1 MRDSECPSFQRFLVA
16 TVMAMIALWASV
28 FSEPAQSADYKPPSL
43 RAWQRADGGHLTLEW
58 ARTVRVQQKRDGD
71 RLILRFAQPLAV
83 DIRPHLQD
91 LSRFVDPARSSA
103 VDTDLTLVLRKG
115 ILSDVNIREKRI
127 VAIDFT
133 RDPSAPPS
141 TRIGTSTIENG
152 VRLTLDWPGPTFA
165 ASKQTASTVHLAITP
180 ARDIDPAELESLKR
194 TLQPWFRDLTIK
206 RDQNRATLSFMLQPQ
221 IVPSVR
227 SDSPMSTTID
237 LLRSAAIRSAP
248 AVQATTEAFVPERK
262 PQEPETNG
270 EKRNSG
276 TPIPAR
282 RPALAVD
289 SQVTAKSK
297 ITEEETTAT
306 AATEV
311 AVEAPDALIFDWAEP
326 VGAAIFLRAGQ
337 LFAVFDEP
345 DASRLPGI
353 PAAPAAFGVGSFVPA
368 EGGTAFRYPL
378 KEPVDIDVSQT
389 DEGHWRIDTTAT
401 ATATSAIGLERI
413 DESATLR
420 ASVPSG
426 RRVISIVDPTVGDHI
441 DSLPLS
447 DSGIGQPAR
456 QRFVDLELLPTSQ
469 GLAWRPLN
477 DQLVA
482 SLKDQR
488 LELGS
493 SRGLSLSKLGVDNAT
508 AETTIV
514 KAMAKKPSVQV
525 PEKPASQASS
535 DSPSVRPAI
544 QTAKTESNHTREA
557 RKPDSYF
564 DLADSGVE
572 RELVNEFRR
581 IRRQAIRKAA
591 PEHRDDAR
599 LSLARLLVS
608 ERLATEARTVLNTI
622 SDEAAEDIRLQKR
635 ALTGVSALLIG
646 HLAEATFLLRD
657 PVLNEDSEIKIWRA
671 ALESIEDQ
679 WQIAAEHWRVTSNIL
694 DKYPPRLKLDLG
706 LMALRAAIEIDDDKM
721 VRRGMRRLAS
731 LPLDVYDQARFDA
744 MKALKAERS
753 GDLER
758 ARALLTNL
766 VESPNPKV
774 RTLADF
780 ELAALNL
787 KADARD
793 VGALASLEH
802 SMPLWRGHPEEQ
814 DMLDR
819 LARRHVD
826 ANALRKAL
834 TIWRRLIQFYPK
846 EADSADL
853 KKARQNA
860 FVQALSNQRQ
870 PRIHPVDV
878 YAIYLD
884 FIDLL
889 PSEPEVRDVHRHLAK
904 HLTDLDLLGEAID
917 VLQSLMASTGDD
929 RERVELVAEIAAL
942 MLQQDRPAPALAI
955 LDEGGRSRSTRIEP
969 ALDEEIQLLRAQALA
984 RLNRADDALL
994 VLRDL
999 QSDQAR
1005 RLQAKILWDE
1015 RRWPRLASTI
1025 ESILANTDLAVPLAE
1040 EDQILVLQL
1049 ALARQREQSSERLHA
1064 LRQRFGDAMQ
1074 NSIHASAFDVAT
1086 QGDVKTKDIRGFLA
1100 ATEGQLTELQQL
1112 QRAAPVR
1119 P

>member
-1 MRDSECPSFQRFLVA
+1 MKRDSECPRLQLLLVA
-16 TVMAMIALWASV
+16 TMMAMIALWAGN
-28 FSEPAQSADYKPPSL
+28 FIEPALSADYKPPSL

-91 LSRFVDPARSSA
+91 LSRFIDPTRSGVA
-103 VDTDLTLVLRKG
+103 DTDLTLILRKG

-133 RDPSAPPS
+133 QDPSAPPS
-141 TRIGTSTIENG
+141 TRIETSTIENG

-165 ASKQTASTVHLAITP
+165 APKQTSSTVHLTITP
-180 ARDIDPAELESLKR
+180 ARDINPAVLESLKR
-194 TLQPWFRDLTIK
+194 TLQPWFRDLTVK
-206 RDQNRATLSFMLQPQ
+206 RDQNRATLSFTLYPQ
-221 IVPSVR
+221 IVSSVR

-237 LLRSAAIRSAP
+237 LLRSAAVRSTP
-248 AVQATTEAFVPERK
+248 ADQPVAEFFIPERK
-262 PQEPETNG
+262 PQRPG
-270 EKRNSG
+270 VAGQKRISVV
-276 TPIPAR
+276 PIPAS
-282 RPALAVD
+282 RPVPVTD
-289 SQVTAKSK
+289 SQT
-297 ITEEETTAT
+297 ITDNEVMEEETTTT
-306 AATEV
+306 AA
-311 AVEAPDALIFDWAEP
+311 AIEAPDALIFDWAKP
-326 VGAAIFLRAGQ
+326 VGAAVFLRAGQ

-345 DASRLPGI
+345 DPALLAEI
-353 PAAPAAFGVGSFVPA
+353 PAPPSAFGKGSLVPA
-368 EGGTAFRYPL
+368 EGGTAVRYPT
-378 KEPVDIDVSQT
+378 KKPVSIGVSQT
-389 DEGHWRIDTTAT
+389 EEGHWRIEAT
-401 ATATSAIGLERI
+401 VSTSAPRAVSLERI
-413 DESATLR
+413 DGSAALQ
-420 ASVPSG
+420 ALVPSG
-426 RRVISIVDPTVGDHI
+426 RRVISIVDPMVGDRI
-441 DSLPLS
+441 DSLPLR
-447 DSGIGQPAR
+447 DDGIAQPDR
-456 QRFVDLELLPTSQ
+456 QRFVDLELLPSSQ
-469 GLAWRPLN
+469 GLAWRPRN
-477 DQLVA
+477 DQLVT
-482 SLKDQR
+482 SLKNQR
-488 LELGS
+488 LEFRS
-493 SRGLSLSKLGVDNAT
+493 SRGLSLSKLGVDAP
-508 AETTIV
+508 TTKTSVI
-514 KAMAKKPSVQV
+514 KAVVKKPSAQV
-525 PEKPASQASS
+525 SEKPTSQASS
-535 DSPSVRPAI
+535 DSPRIRPAVR
-544 QTAKTESNHTREA
+544 TAKTGSSRTREA

-591 PEHRDDAR
+591 PEQRDDAR

-646 HLAEATFLLRD
+646 HLTEATSLLRD

-671 ALESIEDQ
+671 ALDSIEDQ
-679 WQIAAEHWRVTSNIL
+679 WQTAAEHWRVTSNLL

-706 LMALRAAIEIDDDKM
+706 LMALRAAIEVDDDKM

-731 LPLDVYDQARFDA
+731 LPLDAYDQARFDA

-766 VESPNPKV
+766 VESTNPKV

-787 KADARD
+787 KIDARD
-793 VGALASLEH
+793 VGSLASLEH
-802 SMPLWRGHPEEQ
+802 SMPLWRGHPEER

-846 EADSADL
+846 AADSKDL
-853 KKARQNA
+853 KKARQSA
-860 FVQALSNQRQ
+860 FVQALRNQRQ

-889 PSEPEVRDVHRHLAK
+889 PGDPEVRDVHRHLAK
-904 HLTDLDLLGEAID
+904 HLMDLDLLSEAID
-917 VLQSLMASTGDD
+917 VLQSLMTSTGNG
-929 RERVELVAEIAAL
+929 RERVELATEIATL
-942 MLQQDRPAPALAI
+942 MLRQDRPAPALAI
-955 LDEGGRSRSTRIEP
+955 LDESGGSRGTAIEP
-969 ALDEEIQLLRAQALA
+969 ALDQEIQLLRAQALA
-984 RLNRADDALL
+984 RLERADDALL

-1040 EDQILVLQL
+1040 EDQILVLRL
-1049 ALARQREQSSERLHA
+1049 ALARQRDQSPERLHA

-1100 ATEGQLTELQQL
+1100 ATGEQLTELQQL
-1112 QRAAPVR
+1112 QLTTPTR